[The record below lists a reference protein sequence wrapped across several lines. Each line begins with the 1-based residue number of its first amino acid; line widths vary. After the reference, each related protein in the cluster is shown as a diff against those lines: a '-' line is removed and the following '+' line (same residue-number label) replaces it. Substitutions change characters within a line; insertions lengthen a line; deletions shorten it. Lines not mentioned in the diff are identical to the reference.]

1 MSVSKFINKKLFLAG
16 AVVALATACC
26 FHQLVLHPGDL
37 LVGCQRNGFNDI
49 TAYFLSSKA
58 YPGIAWS
65 QFGQLPLWNP
75 FVLAGTPFTG
85 NPQSGLFY
93 PPNSI
98 FLFLKPGTMISWM
111 LVLHHFW
118 AGFGTVVLSRR
129 YGLSVIGSVAA
140 GIIFLSAPFL
150 VAQTGEGHYNQI
162 CAISWIPW
170 AFLAWERL
178 KQRRRGSVVV
188 MALVMAMCF
197 FCGHAQEVAYLGLI
211 LTFLTIAEIVRLAAM
226 ERQDDARCLLQQWLL
241 SGIGTLGLVAVDLM
255 PAWYYTRLSN
265 RSGRLSVE
273 DADAAG
279 LRLSNLW
286 QLLDPFVLGHPSQPL
301 NDQATDFYWESVCYF
316 GLVPSLLAV
325 IGITLGFKSRQQPR
339 EECPD
344 QGQQA
349 PRNWAT
355 PLRIYRHV
363 IRGLLEVPAPPGKG
377 EKVAG
382 GGMSGLFAGSGPLEI
397 LNGVGDWGDGDWG
410 VGDRFTERKRATRL
424 FAMLWIFALAFAFG
438 AGSAVYELCHRFLP
452 GVAMFRIPSRMLF
465 FAAFAVAML
474 AGIGIDV
481 FAGNTA
487 RIRPGQTLLPK
498 LLAGLA
504 LITAGL
510 MLAAFLRDTPSEL
523 PAVPAETSLTAFTL
537 SPKTWS
543 LPGNWKTWAWLTAGL
558 SLICSA
564 SLARKRRTPILCAVV
579 ALALL
584 ETSLHAHQ
592 VLRTAPPGVLR
603 SGGSLSDVPGLH
615 EGLFR
620 TLVQQHVLSDQEAA
634 HGNIRKVQGYEP
646 VCLLPYVAAF
656 RSALPE
662 TPNFID
668 SMFGFAPINLNDF
681 SKPVIDMLGVRWAVI
696 TSDEQGIDEQ
706 EIPAGWKRVASGIQP
721 PFLTLRDGKAEM
733 TNYEVW
739 ENTSPLP
746 RAMVVGQATTLKAGE
761 DSTAALA
768 RCNFREE
775 VLLLKDVLPDG
786 PRAEPR
792 ESTIERYTP
801 NEVVIQVD
809 ATAPGYLVLSDAWS
823 PGWTATVDG
832 ASVGILRANMAF
844 RAVLVPPGKHTVQF
858 QFWPPGLSAG
868 ATISLLTATL
878 LLCMSFRRHDGGT
891 VPGC

>member
-1 MSVSKFINKKLFLAG
+1 MNSLSFREDG
-16 AVVALATACC
+16 DC
-26 FHQLVLHPGDL
+26 FQRK
-37 LVGCQRNGFNDI
+37 CQRPPRF
-49 TAYFLSSKA
+49 T
-58 YPGIAWS
+58 
-65 QFGQLPLWNP
+65 
-75 FVLAGTPFTG
+75 TPDSNCTPKFRT
-85 NPQSGLFY
+85 FCR
-93 PPNSI
+93 
-98 FLFLKPGTMISWM
+98 T
-111 LVLHHFW
+111 LVW
-118 AGFGTVVLSRR
+118 YSE
-129 YGLSVIGSVAA
+129 IGA
-140 GIIFLSAPFL
+140 
-150 VAQTGEGHYNQI
+150 
-162 CAISWIPW
+162 
-170 AFLAWERL
+170 
-178 KQRRRGSVVV
+178 
-188 MALVMAMCF
+188 
-197 FCGHAQEVAYLGLI
+197 
-211 LTFLTIAEIVRLAAM
+211 
-226 ERQDDARCLLQQWLL
+226 
-241 SGIGTLGLVAVDLM
+241 LGLVAVDLL
-255 PAWYYTRLSN
+255 PAWYYTRLTI

-286 QLLDPFVLGHPSQPL
+286 QLLDPFVLGHPAQPL
-301 NDQATDFYWESVCYF
+301 NAQATDFYWESVCYF

-349 PRNWAT
+349 PRNWAM

-363 IRGLLEVPAPPGKG
+363 FRGLLEVPSPPGKG

-382 GGMSGLFAGSGPLEI
+382 GRMRGVFAGSVPLEI
-397 LNGVGDWGDGDWG
+397 LNGVGDWG
-410 VGDRFTERKRATRL
+410 VADRFTERKRATRL
-424 FAMLWIFALAFAFG
+424 FAILWIFALAFAFG
-438 AGSAVYELCHRFLP
+438 AGNAVYEVCHRFVP
-452 GVAMFRIPSRMLF
+452 SVAMFRIPSRMLF
-465 FAAFAVAML
+465 FASFAVAML

-481 FAGNTA
+481 FAGSTE
-487 RIRPGQTLLPK
+487 RIRPGQALLPK

-510 MLAAFLRDTPSEL
+510 MLAAFLRDRPSEL
-523 PAVPAETSLTAFTL
+523 PTVPAETSLSAFIL

-558 SLICSA
+558 SLICGA
-564 SLARKRRTPILCAVV
+564 SLARKRRTPVLCAVV

-592 VLRTAPPGVLR
+592 VLRTAPPGLLR

-634 HGNIRKVQGYEP
+634 NGNIRKVQGYEP

-662 TPNFID
+662 TPNFSD
-668 SMFGFAPINLNDF
+668 SLFGFAPINLNDF
-681 SKPVIDMLGVRWAVI
+681 SKPVIDMLGVRWAVT
-696 TSDEQGIDEQ
+696 TSDEQ

-739 ENTSPLP
+739 ENISPLP

-823 PGWTATVDG
+823 PGWTASVDG
-832 ASVGILRANMAF
+832 ASVGILRANTAF
-844 RAVLVPPGKHTVQF
+844 RAVPVPAGKHNVQF
-858 QFWPPGLSAG
+858 RFWPPGLSAG
-868 ATISLLTATL
+868 LTISLLTATL
-878 LLCMSFRRHDGGT
+878 LLCMSFRRNDGGT
-891 VPGC
+891 VPAC

>member
-1 MSVSKFINKKLFLAG
+1 MSVSKFIHKKLFLAG

-37 LVGCQRNGFNDI
+37 LVGCQRNGFNDL

-75 FVLAGTPFTG
+75 FLLAGTPFTG
-85 NPQSGLFY
+85 NPQSALFY
-93 PPNSI
+93 PPNCI
-98 FLFLKPGTMISWM
+98 FLFLKPGTIISWM

-118 AGFGTVVLSRR
+118 AGFGTLLLTRR

-140 GIIFLSAPFL
+140 GVIFLSAPFL

-178 KQRRRGSVVV
+178 KQQRRGSAPV

-197 FCGHAQEVAYLGLI
+197 FCGHAQEVFYLGLI
-211 LTFLTIAEIVRLAAM
+211 LTFLTIAEIVRLAAK
-226 ERQDDARCLLQQWLL
+226 ERQDDARFLLQQWLL
-241 SGIGTLGLVAVDLM
+241 TGIGALGLVAVDLL
-255 PAWYYTRLSN
+255 PAWHYTRLTI
-265 RSGRLSVE
+265 RSGRLSLE
-273 DADAAG
+273 DADAGG

-286 QLLDPFVLGHPSQPL
+286 QLLDPFVLGHPAQPL
-301 NDQATDFYWESVCYF
+301 TVEAADFYWESVCYF
-316 GLVPSLLAV
+316 GLVPLLLAV
-325 IGITLGFKSRQQPR
+325 IGITLGFKSRQRPR

-344 QGQQA
+344 TAQRA
-349 PRNWAT
+349 PGDWAA
-355 PLRIYRHV
+355 PLRNDRHV
-363 IRGLLEVPAPPGKG
+363 FSDPLEVPAPPGKG

-382 GGMSGLFAGSGPLEI
+382 GRMRWLFAGSGPLEI
-397 LNGVGDWGDGDWG
+397 LHDVGDWG
-410 VGDRFTERKRATRL
+410 VVDRLTERKRATRL
-424 FAMLWIFALAFAFG
+424 FAILWIFALAFAFG
-438 AGSAVYELCHRFLP
+438 AGSVVYEVCHRFVP

-465 FAAFAVAML
+465 FASFAVAML

-481 FAGNTA
+481 FAGHTE
-487 RIRPGQTLLPK
+487 RIRPGQALLPK

-510 MLAAFLRDTPSEL
+510 MLAAFLRDAPSEL
-523 PAVPAETSLTAFTL
+523 PTGPAETSLSAFML

-558 SLICSA
+558 SLICGA
-564 SLARKRRTPILCAVV
+564 SLTRKRRTAVLCAVI

-592 VLRTAPPGVLR
+592 VLRTAPSGLVR
-603 SGGSLSDVPGLH
+603 GGGSLSNVPGMN

-620 TLVQQHVLSDQEAA
+620 TLVQQGILSDQEAA
-634 HGNIRKVQGYEP
+634 DEKIWKAQGYEP
-646 VCLLPYVAAF
+646 VCLLSYVAAF
-656 RSALPE
+656 RSALPD
-662 TPNFID
+662 TPNFSD
-668 SMFGFAPINLNDF
+668 SLFGFAAVNLNDF
-681 SKPVIDMLGVRWAVI
+681 SKPVIDMLGVRWAVT
-696 TSDEQGIDEQ
+696 TSDEQ
-706 EIPAGWKRVASGIQP
+706 EIPAGWKRVTGGIQP
-721 PFLTLRDGKAEM
+721 PFLTLRDGKAET

-746 RAMVVGQATTLKAGE
+746 RAMVVGQATTLTAGE
-761 DSTAALA
+761 DSTTALA
-768 RCNFREE
+768 RCNFRKE
-775 VLLLKDVLPDG
+775 VLLQKDVLPEG

-792 ESTIERYTP
+792 ASTIQRYTP

-823 PGWTATVDG
+823 PGWTASVDG
-832 ASVGILRANMAF
+832 ASVGILRANTAF
-844 RAVLVPPGKHTVQF
+844 RAVPVPAGKHNVQF
-858 QFWPPGLSAG
+858 RFWPPGLSAG
-868 ATISLLTATL
+868 LTISLLTATL
-878 LLCMSFRRHDGGT
+878 LLCMSFRSDDGGT
-891 VPGC
+891 GDKTSLAM